1 VYVCVCLGFVV
12 LVFLEESKEWSLAFG
27 DVGGGEEKGAEGGFS
42 GVFFSFLLQ
51 PLWLFYPLLMV
62 FSHLYM
68 LVD

>member
-42 GVFFSFLLQ
+42 GVFFFFLVTTFMVVLSFVDG
-51 PLWLFYPLLMV
+51 V
-62 FSHLYM
+62 FSFIYAS
-68 LVD
+68 